1 MRIKISALISFCWFV
16 AIVLGGLFLVFTNYY
31 VQQNEYTVVMNKW
44 TMQFKDTVYSQGLY
58 FLGPGVEMIPFQRTL
73 QELDLGRTD
82 CLTRDEV
89 LVDLKVALQYQYD
102 QKQLIPFIL
111 QTFGS
116 EKKYVEFLTGTARS
130 IILNT
135 CLEFTALEYYEI
147 RSVIDTEMFSNLI
160 KNINDKHYGCSIE
173 YFQLVDIQY
182 PPDYITILHE
192 KQNVKQDLITAENHR
207 STEEI
212 GARTTQLEARRT
224 ASINLINAH
233 NIYNMTLYD
242 AQTQKEAI
250 VSLWKSRAVAFNNI
264 ISDLNLTYP
273 RFIEYLK
280 SNVVRTSQL
289 ITSV

>member
-1 MRIKISALISFCWFV
+1 MRIKITGLISFLWAV
-16 AIVLGGLFLVFTNYY
+16 VIISGGLFLLLTNYY
-31 VQQNEYTVVMNKW
+31 VEQNEYAVVMNKW
-44 TMQFKDTVYSQGLY
+44 TMKFSDNVYSQGLY
-58 FLGPGVEMIPFQRTL
+58 FLGPGVEIIPFQRTL
-73 QELDLGRTD
+73 QNLDLGKTD

-89 LVDLKVALQYQYD
+89 LVDLTVALQYQYHE
-102 QKQLIPFIL
+102 KQLVPFIL
-111 QTFGS
+111 ETFGT
-116 EKKYVEFLTGTARS
+116 EAKYIEFLIGTARS

-147 RSVIDTEMFSNLI
+147 RSAIDAEMFSNLI
-160 KNINDKHYGCSIE
+160 KNINDKHFGCTIE

-212 GARTTQLEARRT
+212 GARTTLLEARRT

-233 NIYNMTLYD
+233 NVYNMTLYD

-250 VSLWKSRAVAFNNI
+250 LALWKSRAISFNNI
-264 ISDLNLTYP
+264 ISDLGLSYP
-273 RFIEYLK
+273 HFIEYLK
-280 SNVVRTSQL
+280 SDVVRTSQL
-289 ITSV
+289 FTSV